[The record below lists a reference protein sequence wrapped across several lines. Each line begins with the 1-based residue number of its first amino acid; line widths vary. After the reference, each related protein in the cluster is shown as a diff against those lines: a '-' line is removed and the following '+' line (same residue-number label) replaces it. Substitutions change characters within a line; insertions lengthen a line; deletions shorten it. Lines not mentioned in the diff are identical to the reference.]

1 MIQYESL
8 KIVDLTD
15 QQAKL
20 RTSLSPSV
28 VHLDDPALS
37 VMSDFRLES
46 PRLIDYHASMDDA
59 LNEMKIRGVHLLW
72 VCDDNDVILGVIAT
86 EDLLGEKPIQ
96 LMQQSR
102 VDRSNVTVK
111 MLMTPLSQMVALDSQ
126 RVQKSKVGNIVNTLR
141 DLSQHYALV
150 VQCEEDKKS
159 IHIVGL
165 FNTSHICKQLYSDV
179 AVSSS
184 A

>member
-8 KIVDLTD
+8 KIVDLSNQHAT
-15 QQAKL
+15 L

-37 VMSDFRLES
+37 VMSDFRVET
-46 PRLIDYHASMDDA
+46 PRLIVHNASMDDA

-72 VCDDNDVILGVIAT
+72 VCDDNDAILGVIAS

-111 MLMTPLSQMVALDSQ
+111 MLMTPLSLMVALDSQ
-126 RVQKSKVGNIVNTLR
+126 RVQKSRVGNIVNTLR

-150 VQCEEDKKS
+150 VHCEEE
-159 IHIVGL
+159 HNTVNIVGL

-184 A
+184 T